1 MSPKPSS
8 PSKEPNSRILRGYCG
23 AKEVDNPAPLYT
35 KPKTHAEKGEMAEDE
50 QKKPKWPRNVAED
63 DPALGIPNPRRK
75 EQHADKGSLL
85 ERPQEKDK
93 YSRISMGVWCRSNP
107 RRNCHLRIECT
118 KLTFWPH

>member
-1 MSPKPSS
+1 
-8 PSKEPNSRILRGYCG
+8 
-23 AKEVDNPAPLYT
+23 
-35 KPKTHAEKGEMAEDE
+35 MAEDE

-85 ERPQEKDK
+85 ERPQEKNK
-93 YSRISMGVWCRSNP
+93 YSKMPMGVWCRSNL

-118 KLTFWPH
+118 